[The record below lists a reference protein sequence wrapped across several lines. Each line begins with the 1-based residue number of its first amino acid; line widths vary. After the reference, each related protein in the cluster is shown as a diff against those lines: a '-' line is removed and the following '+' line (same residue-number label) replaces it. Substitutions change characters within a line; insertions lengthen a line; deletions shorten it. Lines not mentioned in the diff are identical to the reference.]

1 MNQDLFFRIA
11 LTRVPQIG
19 DVHARS
25 LIQLFG
31 TAEKVFHAPRRLLE
45 KTEGIGPLR
54 ANNIKRFS
62 AFADSEKEIN
72 FILKHNIQAINFD
85 EEQFPKRLLTAYDCP
100 SLLYYKGK
108 ADLNPSK
115 SIAIVG
121 TRNQTEYGKQ
131 LCEELIQNLQRT
143 QALIISGLALGIDS
157 SAHRAALQAGLP
169 TVAAL
174 AHGLDKLYP
183 HQNRQLAIEM
193 LKNGGLI
200 SDFPSGT
207 AADKQNFPRRN
218 RIVAGMCDCLV
229 VIQSGEKGGSLIT
242 ADLANDY
249 HKDVFAF
256 PGRVNDPLSAGCH
269 QLVMRHKAELIT
281 SYEDLMERMGWNDEV
296 VGSKKKER
304 IPELFDQL
312 NHDQEKIIRLL
323 QEKDRHIDEILL
335 NTSFSTGK
343 LAAEF
348 LSLEMM
354 GHIFS
359 LPGKR
364 YSVVNF

>member
-1 MNQDLFFRIA
+1 
-11 LTRVPQIG
+11 
-19 DVHARS
+19 
-25 LIQLFG
+25 
-31 TAEKVFHAPRRLLE
+31 
-45 KTEGIGPLR
+45 
-54 ANNIKRFS
+54 
-62 AFADSEKEIN
+62 
-72 FILKHNIQAINFD
+72 
-85 EEQFPKRLLTAYDCP
+85 
-100 SLLYYKGK
+100 
-108 ADLNPSK
+108 
-115 SIAIVG
+115 
-121 TRNQTEYGKQ
+121 
-131 LCEELIQNLQRT
+131 
-143 QALIISGLALGIDS
+143 
-157 SAHRAALQAGLP
+157 
-169 TVAAL
+169 
-174 AHGLDKLYP
+174 
-183 HQNRQLAIEM
+183 
-193 LKNGGLI
+193 
-200 SDFPSGT
+200 
-207 AADKQNFPRRN
+207 
-218 RIVAGMCDCLV
+218 MCDCLV

-343 LAAEF
+343 LAAEL